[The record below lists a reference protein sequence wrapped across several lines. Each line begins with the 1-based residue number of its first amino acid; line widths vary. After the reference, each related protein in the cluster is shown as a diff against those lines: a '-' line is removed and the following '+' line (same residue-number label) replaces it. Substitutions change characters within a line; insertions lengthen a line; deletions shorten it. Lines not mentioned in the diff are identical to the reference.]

1 MHHSL
6 SRTANLAVCLVATA
20 GWLAGSGFASAH
32 DLPLGDGKYGSKA
45 RKGYVFSC
53 QTRFNSNQGA
63 QAYGDWLN
71 KAAGTWDPEKKPM
84 VDGAVNWPSEI
95 SFTVEG
101 NKRVIRG
108 NGLPWHPTGTYPVS
122 GSDDAYKF
130 DRNPNRIQAK
140 TVLLTLDVNPPL
152 AKSPSCV
159 PMGMIG
165 FSLTGA
171 KIFNAL
177 DARGDDAPAHEIQDS
192 CDGHPERSGE
202 YHYHSQPPCLHD
214 SKSGPN
220 GHSDLLGYALD
231 GFGMYGPQD
240 ANGKQLSSADL
251 DECHGHTGPV
261 SWDGKVAT
269 MYHYHFTADYP
280 YTIGC
285 FRGNAVQV
293 AGQRAG
299 QSRQRPPGPPPRKQ
313 RP

>member
-130 DRNPNRIQAK
+130 DRNPNTGNRFGKDAEMKIANQRIYHDADHPSHI
-140 TVLLTLDVNPPL
+140 VLPV
-152 AKSPSCV
+152 V
-159 PMGMIG
+159 PN
-165 FSLTGA
+165 S
-171 KIFNAL
+171 
-177 DARGDDAPAHEIQDS
+177 
-192 CDGHPERSGE
+192 
-202 YHYHSQPPCLHD
+202 
-214 SKSGPN
+214 
-220 GHSDLLGYALD
+220 
-231 GFGMYGPQD
+231 
-240 ANGKQLSSADL
+240 
-251 DECHGHTGPV
+251 
-261 SWDGKVAT
+261 
-269 MYHYHFTADYP
+269 
-280 YTIGC
+280 
-285 FRGNAVQV
+285 
-293 AGQRAG
+293 
-299 QSRQRPPGPPPRKQ
+299 
-313 RP
+313 